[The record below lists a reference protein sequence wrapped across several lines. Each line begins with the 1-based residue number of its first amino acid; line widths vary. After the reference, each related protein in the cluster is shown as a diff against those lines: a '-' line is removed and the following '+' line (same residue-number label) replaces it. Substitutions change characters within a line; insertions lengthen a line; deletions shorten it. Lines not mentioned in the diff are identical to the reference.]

1 MFQATKAG
9 RESLQ
14 SQKLRRILTDE
25 EELRFGWTEIDE
37 ARAGRQVLQERKH
50 GVCRLS
56 LNPSAII
63 HYPGDL
69 EQAINLPKP

>member
-1 MFQATKAG
+1 M
-9 RESLQ
+9 
-14 SQKLRRILTDE
+14 
-25 EELRFGWTEIDE
+25 
-37 ARAGRQVLQERKH
+37 LQERKH

-69 EQAINLPKP
+69 EQAFSKEYSGLISFSIDWFDLLADQETLKSLL